1 MVSFIYSDSGHQ
13 PATDRRIL
21 ADGSGGE
28 NSDLCDGSF
37 VERRGYRHVRRSH
50 GDVSLHS
57 LAMPPEMTNR
67 DLKLTIP
74 GNE

>member
-1 MVSFIYSDSGHQ
+1 MVSFIYSDSGYQ

-37 VERRGYRHVRRSH
+37 VEEERLQTCEKVPWRC
-50 GDVSLHS
+50 VSPQPCD
-57 LAMPPEMTNR
+57 AT
-67 DLKLTIP
+67 
-74 GNE
+74 